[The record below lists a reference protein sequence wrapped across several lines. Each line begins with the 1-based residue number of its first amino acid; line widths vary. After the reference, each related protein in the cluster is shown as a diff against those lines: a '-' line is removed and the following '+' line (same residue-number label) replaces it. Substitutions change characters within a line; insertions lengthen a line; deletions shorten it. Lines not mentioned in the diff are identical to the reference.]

1 MGLFD
6 KFKNIFTEE
15 VEESEV
21 KKEVRQ
27 VEIVAPKELEEVK
40 VEEKEEVKKEPE
52 KDEKFVFPVY
62 FDDKDF
68 EELVPKKEE
77 VKKEIPKREAYGVK
91 VKEPKEVKKFTPSP
105 IISPVYGV
113 LDKNYNSDDIVN
125 KNSPSR
131 SDYRKVNRSVTLDE
145 VRKKAYG
152 TLEDEL
158 ENSLFN
164 DDPIYM
170 EKEIPEVTNT
180 NTKTEEL
187 FDKIDEVE
195 PVERLENK
203 IIEEYKPNKEEI
215 EDNMTLAAL
224 NSLDEE
230 DLDMTS
236 SDLFNLI
243 DSMYEKDDEDGNV

>member
-1 MGLFD
+1 M
-6 KFKNIFTEE
+6 
-15 VEESEV
+15 
-21 KKEVRQ
+21 
-27 VEIVAPKELEEVK
+27 
-40 VEEKEEVKKEPE
+40 
-52 KDEKFVFPVY
+52 
-62 FDDKDF
+62 
-68 EELVPKKEE
+68 
-77 VKKEIPKREAYGVK
+77 
-91 VKEPKEVKKFTPSP
+91 
-105 IISPVYGV
+105 YGV

-203 IIEEYKPNKEEI
+203 IIEDYKPNKEEI
-215 EDNMTLAAL
+215 EDNMTLDAL

>member
-1 MGLFD
+1 M
-6 KFKNIFTEE
+6 K
-15 VEESEV
+15 VQ
-21 KKEVRQ
+21 VRRG
-27 VEIVAPKELEEVK
+27 
-40 VEEKEEVKKEPE
+40 
-52 KDEKFVFPVY
+52 VF
-62 FDDKDF
+62 
-68 EELVPKKEE
+68 E
-77 VKKEIPKREAYGVK
+77 
-91 VKEPKEVKKFTPSP
+91 T
-105 IISPVYGV
+105 
-113 LDKNYNSDDIVN
+113 NSSSTHSLQLN
-125 KNSPSR
+125 KQ
-131 SDYRKVNRSVTLDE
+131 TLDE

-195 PVERLENK
+195 SVERLENK

-215 EDNMTLAAL
+215 EDNMTLDAL

>member
-1 MGLFD
+1 
-6 KFKNIFTEE
+6 
-15 VEESEV
+15 
-21 KKEVRQ
+21 
-27 VEIVAPKELEEVK
+27 
-40 VEEKEEVKKEPE
+40 
-52 KDEKFVFPVY
+52 
-62 FDDKDF
+62 
-68 EELVPKKEE
+68 
-77 VKKEIPKREAYGVK
+77 
-91 VKEPKEVKKFTPSP
+91 
-105 IISPVYGV
+105 
-113 LDKNYNSDDIVN
+113 
-125 KNSPSR
+125 
-131 SDYRKVNRSVTLDE
+131 
-145 VRKKAYG
+145 
-152 TLEDEL
+152 
-158 ENSLFN
+158 
-164 DDPIYM
+164 M

-215 EDNMTLAAL
+215 EDNMTLDAL